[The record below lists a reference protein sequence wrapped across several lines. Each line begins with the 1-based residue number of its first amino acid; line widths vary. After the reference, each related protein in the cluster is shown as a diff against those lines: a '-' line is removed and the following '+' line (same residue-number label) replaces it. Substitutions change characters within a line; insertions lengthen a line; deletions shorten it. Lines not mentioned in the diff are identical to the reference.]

1 MGVFSYEAATIT
13 RLYIKKK
20 KRLAYAV
27 LCVLLCISCDDTS
40 AEHLL
45 LFSILVSQALLLMD
59 LELEINW
66 QIILSVGG
74 ACPSKKTQL
83 LLRAWKNM
91 FK

>member
-1 MGVFSYEAATIT
+1 M
-13 RLYIKKK
+13 
-20 KRLAYAV
+20 
-27 LCVLLCISCDDTS
+27 S

-74 ACPSKKTQL
+74 ACPSKK
-83 LLRAWKNM
+83 KNCSREHGKICSDDESKM
-91 FK
+91 GFVNYLINTASSVNKALDHGGPLDLQH